1 MLRAFSNLRARVHP
15 IKAAEKGVAAA
26 AEATAKQWHALQ
38 HLSHK
43 LHSLEASRDQ
53 AAAADPDKAG
63 PSNAADPSTG
73 AAYAALSCQLI
84 PSITGLTWKCSSLH
98 VRSDI
103 SLTFLSL

>member
-43 LHSLEASRDQ
+43 LHSLETSRDQ
-53 AAAADPDKAG
+53 AAPADPDEAG
-63 PSNAADPSTG
+63 PSNAAGPSTG
-73 AAYAALSCQLI
+73 EA
-84 PSITGLTWKCSSLH
+84 
-98 VRSDI
+98 
-103 SLTFLSL
+103 